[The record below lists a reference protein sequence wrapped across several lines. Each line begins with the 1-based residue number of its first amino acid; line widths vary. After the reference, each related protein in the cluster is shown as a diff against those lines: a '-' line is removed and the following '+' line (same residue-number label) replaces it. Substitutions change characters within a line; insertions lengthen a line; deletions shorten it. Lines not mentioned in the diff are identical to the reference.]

1 MLWQDII
8 LTICQLT
15 FVAALFPTIIS
26 KDKPAFA
33 TSVINAAVLC
43 IVGVVNITLQ
53 LYGFAI
59 SVFILA
65 IGWGILAFQKQSQS
79 RKKSK

>member
-1 MLWQDII
+1 MIWQDIV

-15 FVAALFPTIIS
+15 FVVALFPTIFS
-26 KDKPAFA
+26 KDKPSFS
-33 TSVINAAVLC
+33 TSLINTIVLL

-53 LYGFAI
+53 LYGFAV

-65 IGWGILAFQKQSQS
+65 IAWGTLAVQKYLID
-79 RKKSK
+79 KKH